1 MPEGRGKDHGF
12 LHRGIR
18 SDGGRRGERRKV
30 ERCVIR
36 GQDRDDEVKEERK
49 GGRKKAVWEREKTR
63 KREIEEARGRQ
74 SKRDSSS

>member
-1 MPEGRGKDHGF
+1 MPEQLERQLFSASQNADHGF

-36 GQDRDDEVKEERK
+36 EQDRDDEVKEERK
-49 GGRKKAVWEREKTR
+49 GGRKKAVREREKT
-63 KREIEEARGRQ
+63 
-74 SKRDSSS
+74 